1 MSTSV
6 STFLY
11 EFANSVIS
19 KLPVMY
25 SATYI
30 FIIATNHKC
39 SKAKIFLLLTAFF
52 GVTIISAGLRYLNT
66 NIGLISSY
74 LLFIVA
80 ITLII
85 KNNIKTTISMSIV
98 VIGISY
104 CIRFISI
111 IFIAPISYFL
121 GINSNSIILTS
132 VICLIQLLLTYFL
145 MKLKRLKNGL
155 SFFNDINN
163 FGIGLLLSGFVIIA
177 LITISNDMLSANSSF
192 IIIFIGLCICCI
204 GAIIWIKTS
213 ITRQYRK
220 RLQEKSNEYYNTILA
235 EKDGIIDELSSSNAF
250 LSKIVHRDNH
260 LMTSLQYS
268 LKEFSN
274 CNNKQKQEQIL
285 SELLTLAK
293 ERNNLVLKEQLENK
307 VLTSTGNSIID
318 GALLNMYI
326 KASAHKINFDLI
338 VTADVNYLINH
349 FLSQTELETL
359 LCDHIKNSIIA
370 IESLENQ
377 NGNILTSISMTN
389 GIYEISVKDNGIEF
403 DINTLQKLGNERV
416 TTHQENGG
424 SGIGFMT
431 SFDTLKKSNASVI
444 ISEYEPNKPF
454 TKSVSFRF
462 DGKGEFIINSYRNK
476 ILNKKI
482 TRTDITFSNEL

>member
-6 STFLY
+6 STFLC

-19 KLPVMY
+19 NLPIMY

-30 FIIATNHKC
+30 FIKATNHKC

-52 GVTIISAGLRYLNT
+52 GVTIISSGLRYLNI
-66 NIGLISSY
+66 NFGLISSY
-74 LLFIVA
+74 LLFITA
-80 ITLII
+80 ITLIT
-85 KNNIKTTISMSIV
+85 KNNIKSTIPMSLI
-98 VIGISY
+98 VIGLSY

-111 IFIAPISYFL
+111 IFIAPISYFG
-121 GINSNSIILTS
+121 GINSNSIILAS
-132 VICLIQLLLTYFL
+132 AVCLIQLLLTYFL

-163 FGIGLLLSGFVIIA
+163 FGIGLILSGFVIIA
-177 LITISNDMLSANSSF
+177 LVTISNDMLNPYSSF
-192 IIIFIGLCICCI
+192 IVIFIGLFICCI

-220 RLQEKSNEYYNTILA
+220 RLQEKSNEYYNTIMA

-268 LKEFSN
+268 LNEFLN
-274 CNNKQKQEQIL
+274 CDNKQKQEQIL

-293 ERNNLVLKEQLENK
+293 ERNELVLKEQFENK

-338 VTADVNYLINH
+338 VTSDVNYLINH
-349 FLSQTELETL
+349 FISQTELETL
-359 LCDHIKNSIIA
+359 LCDHIKDAIIA
-370 IESLENQ
+370 VEALGKS
-377 NGNILTSISMTN
+377 NGNILTSISMID

-403 DINTLQKLGNERV
+403 EPDTLQKLGNERV
-416 TTHQENGG
+416 TTHKESGG
-424 SGIGFMT
+424 NGIGFMT
-431 SFDTLKKSNASVI
+431 SFDTLKKSNASLI

-454 TKSVSFRF
+454 TKSVSFKF

-482 TRTDITFSNEL
+482 TRSDITISSLL